1 VNASYIYWDGGS
13 SIGPRHSVPAMPF
26 LALGLAP
33 LWAGL
38 TRLRGRIVAVTLLAV
53 SMLLNLIV
61 ASAEVFA
68 SEAYANPIWDD
79 LIKRRFLHGQLATL
93 PGEWWGWSPWR
104 GFALYLDL
112 ALPLLF
118 LLILLVRR
126 EDPTTALSRV
136 TGETWSTTV
145 EREA

>member
-1 VNASYIYWDGGS
+1 MPPESYS
-13 SIGPRHSVPAMPF
+13 
-26 LALGLAP
+26 
-33 LWAGL
+33 
-38 TRLRGRIVAVTLLAV
+38 
-53 SMLLNLIV
+53 
-61 ASAEVFA
+61 
-68 SEAYANPIWDD
+68 NPVWDD
-79 LIKRRFLHGQLATL
+79 LIKQRFLGGQLTTL
-93 PGEWWGWSPWR
+93 PGEWWGWSSWR

-126 EDPTTALSRV
+126 EGPTPMRSRV